1 MGEYSMSD
9 VVEYN
14 MELDQIVER
23 DFTEEE
29 LVIRQNIVNSV
40 NEIQS
45 AYEQENAT
53 NLNIKNSA
61 LDKLKTLGLTEDEA
75 KAIVGL

>member
-1 MGEYSMSD
+1 MSD